1 MGGSNN
7 GFVPGNSRRDWWS
20 VLSISR
26 NAELQV
32 PRCKVIKHCQSYKN
46 AAVKFW
52 SLMKKLKSRS
62 PKKCQNHRPEQNSCD
77 PILDKNGIST
87 KGLQFKEERQQL
99 VDEIFSFL
107 DNNKYVQENEA
118 LRIENRKLKNANS
131 RLRYKTKDRDD
142 LLADQIYQPGVGLQW
157 DMKQASSKRDVSS
170 QTLEE
175 EISRN
180 RFLSA
185 RAKKKAKNK

>member
-1 MGGSNN
+1 M
-7 GFVPGNSRRDWWS
+7 PQLNSGD
-20 VLSISR
+20 
-26 NAELQV
+26 
-32 PRCKVIKHCQSYKN
+32 
-46 AAVKFW
+46 
-52 SLMKKLKSRS
+52 
-62 PKKCQNHRPEQNSCD
+62 SCD

-157 DMKQASSKRDVSS
+157 DMKQASSKSTQTEERNVKERRDVSS

>member
-142 LLADQIYQPGVGLQW
+142 LLADQIYQPGTQTEERNV
-157 DMKQASSKRDVSS
+157 KERRDVSS

>member
-107 DNNKYVQENEA
+107 DNNKY
-118 LRIENRKLKNANS
+118 NS

-142 LLADQIYQPGVGLQW
+142 LLADQIYQPGTQTEERNV
-157 DMKQASSKRDVSS
+157 KERRDVSS

>member
-107 DNNKYVQENEA
+107 DNNKY
-118 LRIENRKLKNANS
+118 NS

-157 DMKQASSKRDVSS
+157 DMKQASSKSTQTEERNVKERRDVSS